1 MWPQSLIK
9 VTIDSCYILLLILAM
24 SRKNTSIE
32 IASLFRAHLNKRANP
47 WRDVQKKDNTMKDKR
62 TAIEQ
67 EEYNELLELFTLKHG
82 DEAKARVDAKYRV
95 KGVKGGIAQLFQK
108 QFPDHVFTRA
118 IETHGST
125 QQEFTCTESGQK
137 YVLRINGAKVVES
150 N

>member
-1 MWPQSLIK
+1 
-9 VTIDSCYILLLILAM
+9 M
-24 SRKNTSIE
+24 SRKNTSNE
-32 IASLFRAHLNKRANP
+32 RQSLLRRHLNKRATLT
-47 WRDVQKKDNTMKDKR
+47 RDVQKRENIMKDKR

-67 EEYNELLELFTLKHG
+67 NEYNELLELFTMKHG
-82 DEAKARVDAKYRV
+82 DEAKARLDSKYRV

-118 IETHGST
+118 IESHGST
-125 QQEFTCTESGQK
+125 QQEFTCRESGQK

>member
-1 MWPQSLIK
+1 
-9 VTIDSCYILLLILAM
+9 
-24 SRKNTSIE
+24 
-32 IASLFRAHLNKRANP
+32 
-47 WRDVQKKDNTMKDKR
+47 MKDKR
-62 TAIEQ
+62 VAIEQ
-67 EEYNELLELFTLKHG
+67 SEYNELLELFTMKHG
-82 DEAKARVDAKYRV
+82 DEAKARLDAKYRV

-125 QQEFTCTESGQK
+125 QAEFTCEETGQK

>member
-1 MWPQSLIK
+1 
-9 VTIDSCYILLLILAM
+9 
-24 SRKNTSIE
+24 
-32 IASLFRAHLNKRANP
+32 
-47 WRDVQKKDNTMKDKR
+47 MKDKG

-67 EEYNELLELFTLKHG
+67 AEYNELLELYTLKHG
-82 DEAKARVDAKYRV
+82 DQARAILDSKFRV

-125 QQEFTCTESGQK
+125 QAEFTCEETGQK